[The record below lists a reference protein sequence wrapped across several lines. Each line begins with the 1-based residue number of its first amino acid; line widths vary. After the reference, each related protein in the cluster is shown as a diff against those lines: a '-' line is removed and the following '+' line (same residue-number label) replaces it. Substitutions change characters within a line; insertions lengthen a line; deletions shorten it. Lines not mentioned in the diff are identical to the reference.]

1 MSRKPPFTSLP
12 GGRLPKGVEAVL
24 MDGEG
29 RQKVILDSIQAHV
42 RWPGVSIDSSSFE
55 ILSVSEKLHEQALAF
70 LKAAKVLCA
79 SAGEAG
85 VVGKRI
91 SWSEGSVCFYCLN
104 LGTELFLKACISRAT
119 GEPAP
124 TTHDLPKLLQ
134 RYQAFLSGEEFQFQ
148 IPLLW
153 KRTASDIE
161 SAIGRKL
168 FAPIDKAPD
177 QLYRYGIGKDGA
189 GSLLTHIF
197 SPGTV
202 FNRIAH
208 WEKVWKRAWAE
219 AQKIGG

>member
-91 SWSEGSVCFYCLN
+91 SW
-104 LGTELFLKACISRAT
+104 
-119 GEPAP
+119 
-124 TTHDLPKLLQ
+124 
-134 RYQAFLSGEEFQFQ
+134 
-148 IPLLW
+148 
-153 KRTASDIE
+153 
-161 SAIGRKL
+161 
-168 FAPIDKAPD
+168 
-177 QLYRYGIGKDGA
+177 
-189 GSLLTHIF
+189 
-197 SPGTV
+197 
-202 FNRIAH
+202 
-208 WEKVWKRAWAE
+208 
-219 AQKIGG
+219 